1 MKLYYSPGAGA
12 LASHITSRELDLDV
26 EIVKVDVVHEHQ
38 TEKGE
43 DYYQINPKGYVPY
56 LKIDTD
62 NDLSEGAAILQYL
75 ADRKPEG
82 KMIAA
87 EGTIERYKIQEW
99 MTFVGTELQQMLGSF
114 FVTGHVTD
122 TGLQFTNAKLNK
134 RLTIIDEHLKGKE
147 FLVGDRFT
155 IADAYAFTI
164 MNWVMAFGLPVDLTN
179 YAHLNRYFESV
190 KARES
195 VQIALKEEG
204 LA

>member
-12 LASHITSRELDLDV
+12 LASNITSRELDLDV

>member
-1 MKLYYSPGAGA
+1 M
-12 LASHITSRELDLDV
+12 
-26 EIVKVDVVHEHQ
+26 
-38 TEKGE
+38 
-43 DYYQINPKGYVPY
+43 
-56 LKIDTD
+56 
-62 NDLSEGAAILQYL
+62 
-75 ADRKPEG
+75 
-82 KMIAA
+82 
-87 EGTIERYKIQEW
+87 
-99 MTFVGTELQQMLGSF
+99 
-114 FVTGHVTD
+114 TD